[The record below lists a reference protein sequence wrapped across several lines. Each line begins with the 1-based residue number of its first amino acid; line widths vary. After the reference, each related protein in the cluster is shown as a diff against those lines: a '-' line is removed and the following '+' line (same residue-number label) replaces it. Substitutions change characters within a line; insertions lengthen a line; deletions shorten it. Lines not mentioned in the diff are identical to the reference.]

1 MEKRIEL
8 KSGAPTRWLPILTAV
23 LLGGSAAIASAD
35 SIGASFI
42 TQGVGQLVPT
52 SVAGAPPYA
61 QRNWNLPANVA
72 SSLVDNNGVATTL
85 SLSSNVE
92 FVGGQRG
99 DALGQ
104 DEILMN
110 TYWCSSAANW
120 SIDLTGI
127 PYQNYSIVVYDLQ
140 TYAGAAVGVNVG
152 NTTYYTSS
160 PDASA
165 PGYVDGNPFTPFT
178 YTRGTSTD
186 INQPS
191 PLADYVVFSG
201 LSGDAQTINVLG
213 QGFSFS
219 DPVVFSKNNIAAIQI
234 IENAVPEPS
243 TYALIGAGCVLGGFA
258 VRRRVRATN

>member
-1 MEKRIEL
+1 MKKGIEL
-8 KSGAPTRWLPILTAV
+8 KSGASARWLPILTAV
-23 LLGGSAAIASAD
+23 LLGGSAAVASAD

-42 TQGVGQLVPT
+42 TDGVGQLVPT

-61 QRNWNLPANVA
+61 QKNWNLPSSVA
-72 SSLVDNNGVATTL
+72 SDLVDNNGVATTL
-85 SLSSNVE
+85 SLSSDVE
-92 FVGGQRG
+92 FTGAQRG
-99 DALGQ
+99 DSLGQ

-120 SIDLTGI
+120 SINLTGI

-140 TYAGAAVGVNVG
+140 SFAGVAVGVNVG

-178 YTRGTSTD
+178 YTQGTSTD
-186 INQPS
+186 INQPTLLS
-191 PLADYVVFSG
+191 NYMVFSG

-219 DPVVFSKNNIAAIQI
+219 DPVVFSKNNIEAFQI
-234 IENAVPEPS
+234 IDNAVPEPS
-243 TYALIGAGCVLGGFA
+243 TYALLGVGCVLGGFV
-258 VRRRVRATN
+258 VRRRVRVAN